1 MKIENLKIDF
11 PTKEIVI
18 NSEKVIIKQ
27 YLSTADK
34 IDIIRAIQDLC
45 FNEEIINQPKLDAL
59 FNVFIALN
67 YTDIEFDSREV
78 DELLKLYDYFESKGY
93 MGIIINTIPKVE
105 YDALVGYLNET
116 IDDFNRYKTSITGA
130 LGSLVASLPTLM
142 EQISEISKE
151 IDIES
156 LQTLTE
162 IYTNMN
168 N

>member
-1 MKIENLKIDF
+1 
-11 PTKEIVI
+11 
-18 NSEKVIIKQ
+18 
-27 YLSTADK
+27 
-34 IDIIRAIQDLC
+34 
-45 FNEEIINQPKLDAL
+45 
-59 FNVFIALN
+59 
-67 YTDIEFDSREV
+67 
-78 DELLKLYDYFESKGY
+78 
-93 MGIIINTIPKVE
+93 MGIIINAIPKVE